1 MKSFVAKSRGF
12 KQSRG
17 FTLIELVMTMAI
29 MAILTAGIIPLI
41 KVSVKRQ
48 REQQLHEALRQMR
61 SAIQEFHRD
70 TVGAQCTG
78 ASGAGAGLDGAP
90 PSNRVPDI
98 SNNSGGAPTPYV
110 DPRSKVMISDC
121 KIFTVENP
129 DRYPPDLQT
138 LVDGVNVTPRT
149 QDIGGGGKSVFE
161 QQATKDSLASLKKK
175 VYLRSIPVDPMTGKA
190 EWDLRSNFDTADTQS
205 TGGENVFDVRSKSK
219 ETALNGK
226 DKYNEW

>member
-1 MKSFVAKSRGF
+1 MKRCAVKSG
-12 KQSRG
+12 G

-78 ASGAGAGLDGAP
+78 ASGAGAGLEGAEAA
-90 PSNRVPDI
+90 NR
-98 SNNSGGAPTPYV
+98 SAQGPTNANATTAPYV

-121 KIFTVENP
+121 KIFTVDNP

-138 LVDGVNVTPRT
+138 LVDGVSVTPRT
-149 QDIGGGGKSVFE
+149 QDLGGGGKSVFE
-161 QQATKDSLASLKKK
+161 QQATKNELTSLKKK

-190 EWDLRSNFDTADTQS
+190 EWDLRSNFDTPDTQS

>member
-1 MKSFVAKSRGF
+1 MKRFIAKS
-12 KQSRG
+12 QG

-48 REQQLHEALRQMR
+48 REQQLREALRQMR

-78 ASGAGAGLDGAP
+78 EGAAGAGLEGAAAAG
-90 PSNRVPDI
+90 NRVAQNP
-98 SNNSGGAPTPYV
+98 NNPNAATPYV

-121 KIFTVENP
+121 KIFTVDNP

-138 LVDGVNVTPRT
+138 LVDGVSVTPRT

-161 QQATKDSLASLKKK
+161 QQATKDALTSLKKK
-175 VYLRSIPVDPMTGKA
+175 VYLRAIPVDPMTGKA

>member
-1 MKSFVAKSRGF
+1 MKRFAVKSGGF
-12 KQSRG
+12 TKSRG
-17 FTLIELVMTMAI
+17 FTLIELVMTMTI

-48 REQQLHEALRQMR
+48 REQQLREALRQMR

-78 ASGAGAGLDGAP
+78 ESAAGAGLEGAANP
-90 PSNRVPDI
+90 VRAPQNP
-98 SNNSGGAPTPYV
+98 NNPNVTAPYV

-121 KIFTVENP
+121 KIFTVDNP

-149 QDIGGGGKSVFE
+149 QALGGGGKSVFE
-161 QQATKDSLASLKKK
+161 QEATKDALASLKKK